1 MKKIITITNQKGG
14 VGKTTAAMSILGVL
28 QKMKRRTLG
37 VDLDPQGS
45 LGFSAG
51 VDIERCDT
59 VYDVFKGEKSIDEV
73 IVKTESLGDI
83 LPSNIDLSTVEL
95 EFRSEGRECLLRNQ
109 LRKIA
114 GNYDYIIIDTPPAL
128 NVLTMNAYAA
138 SGGLII
144 PMNPEILSVLAVS
157 QIRDT
162 IMNIRENFNPDLEV
176 MGILLNRFNLRLRLN
191 REVDDMAQKLARNLG
206 TKVFRTKIHSSVS
219 VAASPA
225 YAESIITYDP
235 GSKPAKDFKALV
247 KEMMSGK

>member
-28 QKMKRRTLG
+28 QKMKFRTLG
-37 VDLDPQGS
+37 VDMDPQGS

-51 VDIERCDT
+51 VDIERCAT
-59 VYDVFKGEKSIDEV
+59 VYDVFKGDKSIDEV
-73 IVKTESLGDI
+73 IVKTEELGDI

-109 LRKIA
+109 LKKIA

-162 IMNIRENFNPDLEV
+162 IMSIRENFNPDLEV

-191 REVDDMAQKLARNLG
+191 REVDEMAQKLARNLG

-219 VAASPA
+219 VAAAPA

-247 KEMMSGK
+247 KEMMHEK

>member
-1 MKKIITITNQKGG
+1 MKRIIAITNQKGG
-14 VGKTTAAMSILGVL
+14 VGKTTTALSILGVL
-28 QKMKRRTLG
+28 QKMKYRTLG
-37 VDLDPQGS
+37 VDMDPQGS

-51 VDIERCDT
+51 VDIEHCDT
-59 VYDVFKGEKSIDEV
+59 VYDVFTGEKSIDDV
-73 IVKTESLGDI
+73 IVTTEELGDI

-95 EFRSEGRECLLRNQ
+95 EFRDEGRECLLRNE

-114 GNYDYIIIDTPPAL
+114 GNYDYIVIDTPPAL
-128 NVLTMNAYAA
+128 NVLTMNAYTAA
-138 SGGLII
+138 GGLII
-144 PMNPEILSVLAVS
+144 PMAPEILSVLAVS

-162 IMNIRENFNPDLEV
+162 IQNIRETFNPDLEV
-176 MGILLNRFNLRLRLN
+176 LGILLNRFSMRLRLN
-191 REVDDMAQKLARNLG
+191 REVDEMAQKLAKNLG

-247 KEMMSGK
+247 KELMR

>member
-14 VGKTTAAMSILGVL
+14 VGKTTTALSLLGVL
-28 QKMKRRTLG
+28 KKMKYKTLG

-51 VDIERCDT
+51 VDIERCAT
-59 VYDVFKGEKSIDEV
+59 VYDVFTGEKSIAEA

-95 EFRSEGRECLLRNQ
+95 EFRAEGRESLLRKE

-114 GNYDYIIIDTPPAL
+114 GNYDYIIINTPPAL
-128 NVLTMNAYAA
+128 NVLTMNAYVA

-144 PMNPEILSVLAVS
+144 PMAPEILSVLAVS

-162 IMNIRENFNPDLEV
+162 ILTIRENFNPDLEV
-176 MGILLNRFNLRLRLN
+176 LGILLNRFSLRLRLN
-191 REVDDMAQKLARNLG
+191 REVDDMAQKLAKNLG

-235 GSKPAKDFKALV
+235 GSKPARDYKALV
-247 KEMMSGK
+247 KELMRG